1 MKLDSKKIAIIGIVA
16 AIYAV
21 ATIAIAPI
29 SYGAIQFR
37 ISEILILLAFINPI
51 YIPGLVLGCI
61 IANFFSPLGMVD
73 VVVGSTATLISV
85 YLISKSK
92 NLLIASLW
100 PSIINGLIIGA
111 ELHYLFNLPYL
122 SSAAYVLIGE
132 FAVVTLL
139 GYPVFKT
146 ILNKESFLKTLKL
159 G

>member
-29 SYGAIQFR
+29 AYGPIQFR
-37 ISEILILLAFINPI
+37 VSEILTLLAFVNPI

-61 IANFFSPLGMVD
+61 IANLFSPLGMVD

-92 NLLIASLW
+92 NLLRASLW

-122 SSAAYVLIGE
+122 SSAAYVFIGE
-132 FAVVTLL
+132 FAVVTVL

>member
-29 SYGAIQFR
+29 AYGPIQFR
-37 ISEILILLAFINPI
+37 ASEILTLLAFINPI

-61 IANFFSPLGMVD
+61 IANLFSPFGMVD
-73 VVVGSTATLISV
+73 VIFGSTATLISV

-111 ELHYLFNLPYL
+111 ELHYLSNLPYL
-122 SSAAYVLIGE
+122 SSAAYIFIGE
-132 FAVVTLL
+132 FAVVTVL